1 MNKYQLTF
9 LIKRYL
15 YMIGLLVSLLC
26 PKLRICPKLKF
37 QFRAIKL
44 KISNLGNAILLPQFK
59 IGANLKLRNTV
70 PQVNHRPNLKL
81 RQIEIWENAVPQVNY
96 CPNL

>member
-1 MNKYQLTF
+1 
-9 LIKRYL
+9 
-15 YMIGLLVSLLC
+15 MIIHDNVV

-59 IGANLKLRNTV
+59 IGANLKLRNAV

-81 RQIEIWENAVPQVNY
+81 RQNWIWDTW
-96 CPNL
+96 CPKLTIAPI